1 MARPR
6 KFDEERAV
14 DAAMHAFRAAGYEAT
29 STQDLCEATG
39 LGRSSIYNTFKS
51 KHDLFERA
59 LDRYMGERNGEL
71 FALMESDLP
80 VREKI
85 RTHLERVVEEE
96 CGEQDDRQG
105 CLVVNTAVEVAARDQ
120 QVAGELARDYR
131 VRLEVDPR
139 RDRVRAAGRR
149 HRPGQGRHR
158 PRAPRHRGCRRPAR
172 LGALR
177 GRPDRA
183 ARGRGGW
190 SGGLGGAGRR
200 AMRPAFFLP
209 SFWTDQYITP
219 GGCARAVSE
228 NRSRSRTT

>member
-14 DAAMHAFRAAGYEAT
+14 DAAMHAFRTAGYEAT

-96 CGEQDDRQG
+96 CGGKGDRQG
-105 CLVVNTAVEVAARDQ
+105 CLVVNTAVEVSARDE

-131 VRLEVDPR
+131 LRLEVI
-139 RDRVRAAGRR
+139 RAALAS
-149 HRPGQGRHR
+149 GQRDGDI
-158 PRAPRHRGCRRPAR
+158 AADKDVT
-172 LGALR
+172 ALAHLII
-177 GRPDRA
+177 A
-183 ARGRGGW
+183 AV
-190 SGGLGGAGRR
+190 GGLRVSARCGADRR
-200 AMRPAFFLP
+200 AL
-209 SFWTDQYITP
+209 
-219 GGCARAVSE
+219 GGVVEGVMAAL
-228 NRSRSRTT
+228 

>member
-96 CGEQDDRQG
+96 CGEQNDRRG

-131 VRLEVDPR
+131 VRLEVI
-139 RDRVRAAGRR
+139 RAAIASGQRDGDIAPDKDVTALAHLVIAAVGGLRVSARCGAGRT
-149 HRPGQGRHR
+149 
-158 PRAPRHRGCRRPAR
+158 
-172 LGALR
+172 ALR
-177 GRPDRA
+177 GVVEGVMA
-183 ARGRGGW
+183 A
-190 SGGLGGAGRR
+190 L
-200 AMRPAFFLP
+200 
-209 SFWTDQYITP
+209 
-219 GGCARAVSE
+219 
-228 NRSRSRTT
+228 